1 MNPDPMVLETKIITV
16 IPQLYMAGNEGF
28 EPPDRS
34 SRPTVFKTAALNL
47 SANFPYGSDGRTRTY
62 EHQGISL
69 ELLPTELH
77 HYINELR
84 GFLLST
90 SYPLVLPMRPLLFPY
105 PQSERRRMR
114 YLAWCGIRDS
124 NPD

>member
-1 MNPDPMVLETKIITV
+1 
-16 IPQLYMAGNEGF
+16 MAEVVGF
-28 EPPDRS
+28 EPTNRL
-34 SRPTVFKTAALNL
+34 SRFLVFKTSAINL
-47 SANFPYGSDGRTRTY
+47 SATPPYGSDGRTRTY
-62 EHQGISL
+62 DRQGISL

-90 SYPLVLPMRPLLFPY
+90 SYPLVLPMRPLLLPY
-105 PQSERRRMR
+105 SQSEGRRMR
-114 YLAWCGIRDS
+114 YLAWCGIRDL

>member
-62 EHQGISL
+62 DRQGISL
-69 ELLPTELH
+69 ELLPAELH
-77 HYINELR
+77 HYINELNGAESGTR
-84 GFLLST
+84 TLTDMLLRHTPLPNWANSAYFLCILT
-90 SYPLVLPMRPLLFPY
+90 IKIL
-105 PQSERRRMR
+105 
-114 YLAWCGIRDS
+114 
-124 NPD
+124 